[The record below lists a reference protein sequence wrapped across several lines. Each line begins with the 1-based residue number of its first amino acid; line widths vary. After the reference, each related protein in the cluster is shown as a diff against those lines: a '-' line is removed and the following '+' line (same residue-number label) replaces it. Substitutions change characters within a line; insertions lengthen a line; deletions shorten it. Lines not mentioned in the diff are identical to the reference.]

1 MSLELRTRQLKCA
14 QSKLKRKHGNRITM
28 NEMPTP
34 TSKAKREAFESM
46 EKGSEDTV
54 YKPEEYLEILGEIG
68 WCAAM
73 TFPELA
79 GYYSTLGSH
88 MRYPTRENHEAAM
101 YVLGY
106 IINNEHNPIVYGGR
120 LRKPP
125 GLRDAPKHFEEARG
139 FYCAHDSSWGKR
151 PNPLAGHAVFR
162 LNAALYWAA
171 SKLKVVADSSGEA
184 ETAEASRAVKSV
196 AFGRMLGEDVGRPIM
211 GPTGI
216 LGDNSASYQ
225 LIQKEGSSQR
235 TRYFERATI
244 LVKYAIMKLIVV
256 PFLVPTGQM
265 PADVFTKAVD
275 EETFYYCKHTL
286 HNTKRDDYLT
296 RKTKRLA
303 AALASAMGRRP

>member
-1 MSLELRTRQLKCA
+1 M
-14 QSKLKRKHGNRITM
+14 
-28 NEMPTP
+28 
-34 TSKAKREAFESM
+34 
-46 EKGSEDTV
+46 
-54 YKPEEYLEILGEIG
+54 
-68 WCAAM
+68 
-73 TFPELA
+73 
-79 GYYSTLGSH
+79 
-88 MRYPTRENHEAAM
+88 
-101 YVLGY
+101 
-106 IINNEHNPIVYGGR
+106 
-120 LRKPP
+120 
-125 GLRDAPKHFEEARG
+125 
-139 FYCAHDSSWGKR
+139 
-151 PNPLAGHAVFR
+151 
-162 LNAALYWAA
+162 
-171 SKLKVVADSSGEA
+171 
-184 ETAEASRAVKSV
+184 KSV
-196 AFGRMLGEDVGRPIM
+196 TFRRMLGEDVGRPIM